1 MLHTIFI
8 KLCIDGGTSNP
19 ETEQSIPYSIAKS
32 LLCRF
37 LGFTGPLNPCL
48 CLGDSQTL
56 NCGHSARRPARGTS
70 MSGLARGSKNAGGR
84 GGR

>member
-1 MLHTIFI
+1 MLHTIFT
-8 KLCIDGGTSNP
+8 KLGINDGASNS

-37 LGFTGPLNPCL
+37 FGFTGPLDPCL

-56 NCGHSARRPARGTS
+56 GRGHSARRSARRGA
-70 MSGLARGSKNAGGR
+70 MSSLACGGESASGR
-84 GGR
+84 GC

>member
-8 KLCIDGGTSNP
+8 KLGINDGASNS
-19 ETEQSIPYSIAKS
+19 ETKQSIPYSIAKS

-37 LGFTGPLNPCL
+37 FGFTGPLNPCL

-56 NCGHSARRPARGTS
+56 GRGHSARRPARGA
-70 MSGLARGSKNAGGR
+70 MSGLARGGENAGGR
-84 GGR
+84 GC